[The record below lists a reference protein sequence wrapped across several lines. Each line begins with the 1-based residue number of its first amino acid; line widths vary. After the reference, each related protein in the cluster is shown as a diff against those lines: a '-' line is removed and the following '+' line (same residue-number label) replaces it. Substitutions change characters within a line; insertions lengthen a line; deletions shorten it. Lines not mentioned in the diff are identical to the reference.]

1 VSDDTAASDAAE
13 SEDDGAPSGHDGDNE
28 APARFGAMVEES
40 LGDAVLHPSVEQYLP
55 TATAAH
61 DDGFALLV
69 DLTAVDFLTYAGT
82 RTLPAGV
89 SAERFE
95 VVTSL
100 FNPQRRER
108 IRIRVQVS
116 ADDAVVAS
124 MFDLWPGS
132 EILEREVYDLF
143 GIEFTDHPD
152 MCRVLMPDDWVGHPL
167 RKDYAISSIPVQFK
181 AASNIR

>member
-1 VSDDTAASDAAE
+1 VSDDTSASDAAE
-13 SEDDGAPSGHDGDNE
+13 SEEQGAPSGDAE
-28 APARFGAMVEES
+28 APTRFGAMVEES
-40 LGDAVLHPSVEQYLP
+40 LGDTVLHPSVEQYLR

-89 SAERFE
+89 TAERFE

-116 ADDAVVAS
+116 VDDAVVAS

-132 EILEREVYDLF
+132 ELLEREVYDLF

>member
-1 VSDDTAASDAAE
+1 MSDDTSATDAAQ
-13 SEDDGAPSGHDGDNE
+13 SEEEGAPSGHDDN
-28 APARFGAMVEES
+28 AGAGIRFGAIVEES
-40 LGDAVLHPSVEQYLP
+40 LGDTVLHASVEQYLH

-61 DDGFALLV
+61 ADGFALLV

-82 RTLPAGV
+82 RTLPDAV

-116 ADDAVVAS
+116 AADAAVAS

-132 EILEREVYDLF
+132 ELLEREVYDLF

-167 RKDYAISSIPVQFK
+167 RKDYAVSSIPVQFK